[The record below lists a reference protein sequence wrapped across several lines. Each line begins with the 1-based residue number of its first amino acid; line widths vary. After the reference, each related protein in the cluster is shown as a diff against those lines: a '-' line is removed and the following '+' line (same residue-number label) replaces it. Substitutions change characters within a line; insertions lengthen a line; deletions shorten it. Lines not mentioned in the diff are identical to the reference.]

1 MSSVNSDSFLT
12 AQQTQRTLK
21 SMIDSFVDHNGHTAL
36 VAFTEEGSN
45 TLSYSALLDQIRDMA
60 AGLLGNGLKVGEPA
74 IIFASNS
81 PSWVV
86 SCLAVIYSGGVAVP
100 VDPQHSDEVLKHIVE
115 DSKAQWIFT
124 DEQGEGKLHEA
135 LPNRKFHLYRID
147 VDRGASSWKSLL
159 ADPKD
164 RLKAKDK
171 PIGADET
178 TIIFYTSGTTGMP
191 KGVPLTH
198 TNILMQLDS
207 VIAKV
212 DLLRPTDRILLPLP
226 FFHVYPLNVGMF
238 GPLRMGLPI
247 IMPLSLTGPELMR
260 AIHEGGAT
268 VFVGVPRLL
277 RSIFQAIDKKVHAN
291 KIAGSLYDAS
301 TGVCGF
307 TDRYLKLPIGKILFK
322 PLRSGFAPTLRL
334 FTSGG
339 APLDPIISRKIKAL
353 GWDLAVGYGLTE
365 TAPLLSIRL
374 NSNSALESVGCPIP
388 GVRLRVVEYEDPDS
402 EQKGKKRSKKDSE
415 EQSADYRGE
424 GEIQAHGPNIFQGYL
439 NLPDKTA
446 EAFTEDGWFR
456 TGDLGKLK
464 GGNLYITGR
473 GSSTLVMEGGKKI
486 NPEDVE
492 EKLAKQPGIRE
503 IALLQHEHKLV
514 ALIVPDL
521 KTISLE
527 NTVDEIGRALKSA
540 AAGTASYL
548 HITDFAVTRHPLP
561 RTNLGKLKRHEL
573 YDLFEQAKAQQS
585 SKKKSGAEVLT
596 SEDKQLLSDPA
607 AEACFHWLKKRFP
620 DHEITLET
628 SPELELNIDSLEWM
642 NLTLEL
648 LESTGV
654 QLSEESISR
663 VATVRDLLH
672 EISTSGKKG
681 SKHASSPLEE
691 PERFLDKNQR
701 KYVEPLSSWKL
712 KLAEFFYQ
720 LNLLLMSP
728 FKIEVI
734 GLEKLPREQFVFTP
748 NHASYID
755 AFALAAAIPEERL
768 KNTQWAGWTG
778 IAFGNPI
785 FSFLSRVSQVFPVDA
800 KKSLV
805 TSLAL
810 ATSVLKQGKNLV
822 WFPEAERTLTGELL
836 PFKQGIGVLL
846 EKVPVKV
853 VPVFLQGTR
862 KALPP
867 GAFFPRQAKIRVIF
881 GEPVDAAMLEKEGDG
896 RTAPERIANALRDR
910 VNALAQENVIEPAT
924 DELAKRLEV
933 SQKEPKH
940 AGKNP

>member
-1 MSSVNSDSFLT
+1 MSVDSDSFLT

-21 SMIDSFVDHNGHTAL
+21 SMIDSFVDHDGHTAL
-36 VAFTEEGSN
+36 VAFTEEGST

-60 AGLLGNGLKVGEPA
+60 SGLLSNGLKQGETA
-74 IIFASNS
+74 VIFAANS

-115 DSKAQWIFT
+115 DCKAQWIFT
-124 DEQGEGKLHEA
+124 DEQGEGKLHDA
-135 LPNRKFHLYRID
+135 MPHRKFHLYRTD
-147 VDRGASSWKSLL
+147 VDRGPSSWRSLL
-159 ADPKD
+159 AEPKD
-164 RLKAKDK
+164 RLKARDRLIS
-171 PIGADET
+171 PTTT
-178 TIIFYTSGTTGMP
+178 TIMFYTSGTTGMP

-198 TNILMQLDS
+198 SNILMQLDS

-212 DLLRPTDRILLPLP
+212 DLLRPTDRVLLPLP

-247 IMPLSLTGPELMR
+247 IMPHSLTGPELMR

-291 KIAGSLYDAS
+291 GLLGTLFDAS
-301 TGVCGF
+301 TSMCGF
-307 TDRYLKLPIGKILFK
+307 ADRYLKLPVGKLLFK
-322 PLRSGFAPTLRL
+322 PLRAGFAPTLRM

-339 APLDPIISRKIKAL
+339 APLDPAISGKIKAL

-365 TAPLLSIRL
+365 TSPLLSIRL
-374 NSNSALESVGCPIP
+374 NSNSALESVGNPIP
-388 GVRLRVVEYEDPDS
+388 GVRLRVVDYVEPDEDK
-402 EQKGKKRSKKDSE
+402 EKATSKKTSE
-415 EQSADYRGE
+415 DQSDEHKGE
-424 GEIQAHGPNIFQGYL
+424 GEIQAQGKNIFEGYL
-439 NLPDKTA
+439 NLPDKTK

-521 KTISLE
+521 KRVSLE
-527 NTVDEIGRALKSA
+527 NTVDEVGRALKSA

-548 HITDFAVTRHPLP
+548 RITDFAVTRHPLP

-573 YDLFEQAKAQQS
+573 EEIFEHAKAAQS
-585 SKKKSGAEVLT
+585 SRKGSGTQELT

-607 AEACFHWLKKRFP
+607 ADACFNWLKKRFP
-620 DHEITLET
+620 NHEITLET

-663 VATVRDLLH
+663 VATVRDLLQ
-672 EISTSGKKG
+672 EVSTSGKSG
-681 SKHASSPLEE
+681 SKHASSPLDE
-691 PERFLDKNQR
+691 PERYLDKKQR
-701 KYVEPLSSWKL
+701 KYVEPLEPWQL
-712 KLAEFFYQ
+712 KLAELIYR

-728 FKIEVI
+728 FKLEVI
-734 GLEKLPREQFVFTP
+734 GLEKLPREQFIFTP
-748 NHASYID
+748 NHASYAD
-755 AFALAAAIPEERL
+755 AFALAAALPEERL

-810 ATSVLKQGKNLV
+810 ATAVLKQGKNLV

-867 GAFFPRQAKIRVIF
+867 GAFFPRPAKVRVIF
-881 GEPVDAAMLEKEGDG
+881 GEPVDSEQLAQEGEG
-896 RTAPERIANALRDR
+896 RTRPERIANALRNR
-910 VNALAQENVIEPAT
+910 VNALAQENVIAPAT
-924 DELAKRLEV
+924 DELVRRLKTSDEAP
-933 SQKEPKH
+933 EH